1 MKKRLITVSAFIAVM
16 LILSACGSKSENS
29 SYDRAAAEDYYYE
42 DVDTYEAGD
51 FSTGYA
57 EAEEAAEYDYDDTAD
72 TADTGSAGKEISN
85 EEVEDHGSKIIRNAS
100 LDLEV
105 DSLEAFSD
113 NLKKTVYDYD
123 GYLESMDINA
133 YDSDYSESRYGY
145 FTARIPA
152 ERLDDFLNIVSDEGT
167 VTAKTES
174 AEDVTLQYV
183 DIEARIST
191 YEAERDSLMEL
202 LDTATNL
209 KDILTLRDKIAE
221 VNYELDS
228 LQSQLKTMSNKVT
241 YSTVTISAL
250 ETRTIAGNKGEKT
263 FWSKI
268 WDDFAYEMEDGLEAA
283 IELLIFIITRLPVI
297 LILALIVFVI
307 VKIIQAIVRSSKKKS
322 MKRMQMNGMN
332 MPNMQGMQGM
342 PGAVPQQRMMQG
354 NPGHFTSN
362 VPIAPSAEEK
372 KDEMAENPAGS
383 DTDTKNGD
391 ASGDTEEKDKK
402 DE

>member
-1 MKKRLITVSAFIAVM
+1 MKKKLVTLSAFLAVM
-16 LILSACGSKSENS
+16 LILSACGSKSDSN
-29 SYDRAAAEDYYYE
+29 SYDRAAADDYYYE
-42 DVDTYEAGD
+42 DPEVYADSD

-57 EAEEAAEYDYDDTAD
+57 EAEEAAEYDYGETAD
-72 TADTGSAGKEISN
+72 VSDSESGSAGKEISE
-85 EEVEDHGSKIIRNAS
+85 EEVADHGSKIIRNAS
-100 LDLEV
+100 IDLEV
-105 DSLEAFSD
+105 ASLEAFSS

-123 GYLESMDINA
+123 GYIESMDINA

-183 DIEARIST
+183 DVEARIAT

-202 LDTATNL
+202 LDTTTNL

-228 LQSQLKTMSNKVT
+228 LQSQLKTMANKVS
-241 YSTVTISAL
+241 YSTVTISAM
-250 ETRTIAGNKGEKT
+250 ETRTIAGNKGEKS

-283 IELLIFIITRLPVI
+283 IQLVIFIITRLPVL

-307 VKIIQAIVRSSKKKS
+307 VKIIQAIIKSSKKKS
-322 MKRMQMNGMN
+322 MKNMQMNGMN
-332 MPNMQGMQGM
+332 MPNMQHMQGI
-342 PGAVPQQRMMQG
+342 PNPVPQQNVMQG
-354 NPGHFTSN
+354 PPGHFTSN
-362 VPIAPSAEEK
+362 VPITPAAGESTDDK
-372 KDEMAENPAGS
+372 TDTAENADSKTEDAPA
-383 DTDTKNGD
+383 
-391 ASGDTEEKDKK
+391 DTEGKDKK